1 MSEISYVKF
10 NDEKRKEVRI
20 KQDRLKAVINI
31 ESMCD
36 IVSDDISDVKMN
48 SISNYVFHEKNKL
61 VIDIISMCGI
71 NGLDDYYEDGTI
83 TIERHITDNLKCN
96 CLRSDYPS
104 FDNTYDMIYN
114 EFVSVL
120 ADYDIEELLTF
131 EVMEYFLKLLKD
143 VGSSLDMIA
152 DGLSSFK
159 KIN

>member
-48 SISNYVFHEKNKL
+48 SISDYVFHEKNKL

-71 NGLDDYYEDGTI
+71 NGLDDYYEDGRI
-83 TIERHITDNLKCN
+83 TIERDINDNLTCK
-96 CLRSDYPS
+96 CLRSDYNS

-120 ADYDIEELLTF
+120 ADYDIEDLLTF

-143 VGSSLDMIA
+143 VGSSLDMIS
-152 DGLSSFK
+152 DGLSSLK